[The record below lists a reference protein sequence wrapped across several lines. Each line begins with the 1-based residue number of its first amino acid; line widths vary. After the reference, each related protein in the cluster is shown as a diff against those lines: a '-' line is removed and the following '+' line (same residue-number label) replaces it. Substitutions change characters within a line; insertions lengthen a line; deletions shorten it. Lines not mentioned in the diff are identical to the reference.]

1 MTSLRPAIARDRWC
15 TQILAVARPTTLHQ
29 DALDSVGITLT
40 WAELGEAVGAVADG
54 KRRDPHF
61 REHVAAPTTT
71 ARGGWVWYRSTVRF
85 SFVRF
90 PSLTPLRAHRG
101 LVGGQVGRTRW
112 IVMIAACGAGRR
124 TCGGARPSSLR
135 TRRRLPASTQGSW
148 TGQLSI
154 KSPVRRL

>member
-61 REHVAAPTTT
+61 RERVTAPTTT
-71 ARGGWVWYRSTVRF
+71 AARWVGVVPIDCEVLVR
-85 SFVRF
+85 
-90 PSLTPLRAHRG
+90 A
-101 LVGGQVGRTRW
+101 
-112 IVMIAACGAGRR
+112 
-124 TCGGARPSSLR
+124 
-135 TRRRLPASTQGSW
+135 LP
-148 TGQLSI
+148 
-154 KSPVRRL
+154 PP